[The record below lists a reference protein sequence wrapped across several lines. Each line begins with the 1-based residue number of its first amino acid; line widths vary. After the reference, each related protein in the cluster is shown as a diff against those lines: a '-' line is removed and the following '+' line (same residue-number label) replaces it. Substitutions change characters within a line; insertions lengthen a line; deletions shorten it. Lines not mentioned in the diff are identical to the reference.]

1 METINQEDYKRNLE
15 IYKRARRK
23 EKMKEKA
30 IQQMKMSRFKDE
42 VVQEFEKNNI
52 IYVTHLGNDLI
63 KADEIEMKSVKI
75 LEEKHKDIII
85 YHIEKRKTDNRLF
98 YHYFHINSKYQN
110 RVITE
115 VRYF

>member
-1 METINQEDYKRNLE
+1 METVNKEEYKHNLE

-30 IQQMKMSRFKDE
+30 IQQMKISRFKDE
-42 VVQEFEKNNI
+42 VVQEFEKSNI

-85 YHIEKRKTDNRLF
+85 YHIEKHR
-98 YHYFHINSKYQN
+98 
-110 RVITE
+110 
-115 VRYF
+115 

>member
-1 METINQEDYKRNLE
+1 METINQENYKRNLE

-42 VVQEFEKNNI
+42 VVQEFEKSNI
-52 IYVTHLGNDLI
+52 IFTTHLGNDLSE
-63 KADEIEMKSVKI
+63 ADEIEMKSVKI

-110 RVITE
+110 RIITE